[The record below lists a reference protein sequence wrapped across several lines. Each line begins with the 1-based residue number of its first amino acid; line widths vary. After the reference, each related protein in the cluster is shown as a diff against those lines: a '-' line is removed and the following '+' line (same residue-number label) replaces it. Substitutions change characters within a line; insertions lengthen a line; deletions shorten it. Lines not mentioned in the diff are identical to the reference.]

1 VKLLLSVRT
10 RPGQQ
15 QPDFPLSRREL
26 TDLVARLLAALDL
39 SRACLSLTLID
50 DRGITLLNRQ
60 YLGCEGPTNILS
72 FPEADPGRPEVL
84 GELFL
89 STETLAREAFLY
101 GQEPARHLARLLA
114 HGILHLSGHDHG
126 PEMDALTD
134 LAVAAA
140 CPEPPVC
147 PDDAAPQ

>member
-1 VKLLLSVRT
+1 MKLMLSVRT
-10 RPGQQ
+10 RPGQA

-26 TDLVARLLAALDL
+26 TVLVARLLTALGL
-39 SRACLSLTLID
+39 ERASLSLTLID
-50 DRGITLLNRQ
+50 DHGIALLNRR

-72 FPEADPGRPEVL
+72 FPGAVPEQPDVL

-114 HGILHLSGHDHG
+114 HGLLHLAGHDHG

-134 LAVAAA
+134 QAVDA
-140 CPEPPVC
+140 VC
-147 PDDAAPQ
+147 P